1 MKQLFQEYRK
11 LNLSTQMIGLMYL
24 ILLEEPI
31 NPSGELLD
39 RVCLGLHHV
48 VKVEAN
54 TTHVNTT
61 ISKVCL
67 SHVIVMGVVE

>member
-1 MKQLFQEYRK
+1 M
-11 LNLSTQMIGLMYL
+11 MYL